1 MHRLARLLSFV
12 PSPVF
17 AAGFAQTYL
26 PLQEQLLVFGGGRFE
41 AAHVVVVFVG
51 VVVAELSL
59 QFAACQRRKLAL
71 MQLHSVWLGLWLGKL
86 KWLVLFEGCDLRSPR
101 S

>member
-1 MHRLARLLSFV
+1 
-12 PSPVF
+12 
-17 AAGFAQTYL
+17 
-26 PLQEQLLVFGGGRFE
+26 
-41 AAHVVVVFVG
+41 
-51 VVVAELSL
+51 
-59 QFAACQRRKLAL
+59 